1 MTPDPAPD
9 HDRWDPQPGSLVLL
23 RHGET
28 EWSRTGKHT
37 GRTDIALTPL
47 GERLGAR
54 TGEMLVGRTFSLVLT
69 SPLQRARRTAQLA
82 GLADPQ
88 VEDNLM
94 EWDYGGYEG
103 LTNTEIRERVGHPWT
118 VFANGVVPGATPGE
132 SIEEVAA
139 RCRKVIDRAMP
150 YLATGDVA
158 LVGHGHCL
166 RMLATVFLR
175 QELRFGSQV
184 LLQAGSV
191 SVLRWER
198 EMPAIES
205 WNRTLH

>member
-1 MTPDPAPD
+1 
-9 HDRWDPQPGSLVLL
+9 
-23 RHGET
+23 
-28 EWSRTGKHT
+28 
-37 GRTDIALTPL
+37 
-47 GERLGAR
+47 
-54 TGEMLVGRTFSLVLT
+54 MLVGRTFSLVLT